1 MTPFGARLR
10 ALRGERDM
18 TLKAMAAQ
26 LHISAAYLSALEH
39 GKRGAPGT
47 GLVHQV
53 CDCLGL
59 IWDEA
64 EDLAKLARLSHPRI
78 VVDTAGL
85 TPEQTALANRIAQT
99 IKRLT
104 PEAVATLH
112 GVLDATAPQAKPKLR
127 RPAGHS

>member
-10 ALRGERDM
+10 VLRAERDM

-39 GKRGAPGT
+39 GKRGAPST

-53 CDCLGL
+53 CDYLGL

-104 PEAVATLH
+104 PEVVATLH
-112 GVLDATAPQAKPKLR
+112 SVLDATALRSKPKLR
-127 RPAGHS
+127 RLAGHS

>member
-1 MTPFGARLR
+1 
-10 ALRGERDM
+10 M